1 MKNNLQKK
9 FHSKTLFNHIRE
21 PFWNIHSLNSL
32 KNNKNQ
38 LIRKRERAISYSPN
52 KHVKPNLI
60 VDKRDIIDEIDMDFL
75 KCLIMRK
82 FCIEMVKYIKIFQKN
97 FRIFLKRIYL
107 KRYLLIKLFR
117 KNINYHITLIQK
129 TLRRYLS
136 NLKNKNFIA
145 EIRHSYF
152 LILGDYKNEF
162 IPFPKSMKLIKY
174 DINNEGDMIFYDFI
188 FIKSLKKFVLFMD
201 KNLIGNGKILV
212 NFVADGIVFDNF
224 IYKSI
229 QKSSQI
235 IYNIIDI
242 NDKSYKNKNLIFKKA
257 FSIPSENYNKLKLR
271 KYSLDPSP
279 SISSPI
285 KIKTNQ
291 VISPILKKPSFSL
304 SNSKIKNSKKVKFRD
319 FLFESR

>member
-1 MKNNLQKK
+1 M
-9 FHSKTLFNHIRE
+9 SK
-21 PFWNIHSLNSL
+21 SS
-32 KNNKNQ
+32 
-38 LIRKRERAISYSPN
+38 
-52 KHVKPNLI
+52 
-60 VDKRDIIDEIDMDFL
+60 
-75 KCLIMRK
+75 
-82 FCIEMVKYIKIFQKN
+82 
-97 FRIFLKRIYL
+97 
-107 KRYLLIKLFR
+107 
-117 KNINYHITLIQK
+117 LIQK

-201 KNLIGNGKILV
+201 KNLIGNSKILV

-304 SNSKIKNSKKVKFRD
+304 INSKIKNCKKVKFRD